1 MPGVGFGLGKERL
14 LMMME
19 LCGHDFGGNQG
30 PQIFLA
36 WIGDEAREYA
46 VRLLH
51 DLRCQGIRAEMDTRE
66 RNLKGQMKYAN
77 KLRAAYTAVIGED
90 EVASGELTLK
100 NMSNSEQTK
109 VRREELADVI

>member
-19 LCGHDFGGNQG
+19 LAGHDFGGGTG
-30 PQIFLA
+30 PQIFIA
-36 WIGDEAREYA
+36 WIGDEAREYS

-51 DLRCQGIRAEMDTRE
+51 ELRTKGIRAEMDTRE

-77 KLRAAYTAVIGED
+77 KLGAQYTVVIGED
-90 EVASGELTLK
+90 EVRSGELTLK
-100 NMSNSEQTK
+100 NMSDSTQTK
-109 VRREELADVI
+109 VRKDGLADVI